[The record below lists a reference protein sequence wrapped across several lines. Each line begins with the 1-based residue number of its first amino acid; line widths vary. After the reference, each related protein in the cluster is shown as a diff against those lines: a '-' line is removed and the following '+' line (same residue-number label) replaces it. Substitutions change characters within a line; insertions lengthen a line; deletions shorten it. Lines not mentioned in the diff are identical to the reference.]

1 MNTGLYRGVAAMSVA
16 EKAMDNVA
24 SNLASLRTPGSKRRA
39 IASHGFY
46 MGRFG
51 SQEINVKLQQQND
64 FSQGSIETSGNALDL
79 ALLGDGF
86 FELEGQDGPLFT
98 RDGEFRLN
106 FDGTL
111 VSPEGYAVTWSRK
124 AGQLDPAGEEILV
137 DHQGVVTQGGRN
149 IGTIKTLAFA
159 DNHALRH
166 TRDGYFYA
174 DPELERGESAAQIRQ
189 GGLERSNI
197 DPVEEL
203 VALITLQ
210 RRHERAAAIVTQI
223 DQSYRRLTSES

>member
-1 MNTGLYRGVAAMSVA
+1 MNTGLYRGVAAMTVA
-16 EKAMDNVA
+16 EKAMDTVA

-39 IASHGFY
+39 MASHGFY

-51 SQEINVKLQQQND
+51 SQEINVQLQQRND

-86 FELEGQDGPLFT
+86 FQLEGEDGPLFT
-98 RDGEFRLN
+98 RDGEFRLEV
-106 FDGTL
+106 DGTL
-111 VSPEGYAVTWSRK
+111 ASPEGYPVTWARE
-124 AGQLDPAGEEILV
+124 ATPLDPAGEAILV

-149 IGTIKTLAFA
+149 VGTLKVVAFA

-174 DPELERGESAAQIRQ
+174 GPELERDDSVAQIRQ

-210 RRHERAAAIVTQI
+210 RRHERASAIVTQI
-223 DQSYRRLTSES
+223 DQSYRRLTSAN

>member
-16 EKAMDNVA
+16 EKSMDTIA

-51 SQEINVKLQQQND
+51 SQEVNVQLEQKND
-64 FSQGSIETSGNALDL
+64 FTQGTFETSGNQLDL

-86 FELEGQDGPLFT
+86 FELDGDDGPIFT
-98 RDGEFRLN
+98 RDGEFRMN
-106 FDGTL
+106 TDGTL
-111 VSPEGYAVTWSRK
+111 ISPEGFAVTWSRQ
-124 AGQLDPAGEEILV
+124 ASQLDPSAEEIIV
-137 DHQGVVTQGGRN
+137 DHQGVVTQGGRDV
-149 IGTIKTLAFA
+149 GTIKTLSFA

-166 TRDGYFYA
+166 TSDGYFYA
-174 DPELERGESAAQIRQ
+174 PEDLERFESNAEVRQ

-210 RRHERAAAIVTQI
+210 RRHERAASIVSQI